1 MFIIDRGYKLSEN
14 LLIDEEGK
22 CFTYS
27 DLLFFNQS
35 LLKINLERDLVFCLC
50 DNSIELIFGYIS
62 FISNKIVPLMLDSN
76 LEHLML
82 ISLLKRYNPRYLWI
96 PSQLFCNFSSK
107 VILFKYKNYLLLD
120 YNRNSTTILNDKLAL
135 LLTTSGSTGSPK
147 LVRLSYENII
157 SNAKSIAEYLLID
170 KNDRP
175 ITSLPINYSFGLS
188 VINSHLIKG
197 ATILVTNR
205 SIMEREFW
213 SFFKSQKATFISG
226 VPYTFEM
233 LKKLRFSKMDLPSLT
248 TITQAGGK
256 LNPELIK
263 EYSEYC
269 EMNNKRF
276 VVMYGQ
282 TEATA
287 RMSYLPFNMTLKKS
301 NSIGIAIPQGN
312 FSIVSEEGKLIQESE
327 IIGELVYDG
336 PNVSLGYAECPEDL
350 SKGDENNGKLFTGDL
365 AKRDTDGYYYIVGRK
380 KRFIKLFG
388 NRVNLDEIEMIL
400 KSLILDCACTG
411 IDDKMEIYITEAGRE
426 NEIKNYLSTK
436 TGINQSAFY
445 VKQIESI
452 PKNSSGKTIYTKFEN
467 L

>member
-1 MFIIDRGYKLSEN
+1 VFINDRVYKLNEN
-14 LLIDEEGK
+14 LLIDEDGK

-27 DLLFFNQS
+27 DLLTFNES
-35 LLKINLERDLVFCLC
+35 LSKLNLVRELVFCIC

-76 LEHLML
+76 LDHSML
-82 ISLLKRYNPRYLWI
+82 INLLKRYKPRYLWI

-107 VILFKYKNYLLLD
+107 VILFKYKNYLLID
-120 YNRNSTTILNDKLAL
+120 YNKNSKSILNDELAL

-147 LVRLSYENII
+147 LVRISYENIL

-188 VINSHLIKG
+188 IINSHLIKG

-213 SFFKSQKATFISG
+213 SFCKGQKATFLAG

-233 LKKLRFSKMDLPSLT
+233 LKKLRFSRMDLPFLT

-263 EYSEYC
+263 EYTEYC
-269 EMNNKRF
+269 EKTNKRF

-287 RMSYLPFNMTLKKS
+287 RMSYLPSNMTLKKT
-301 NSIGIAIPQGN
+301 NSIGIAIPKGN
-312 FSIVSEEGKLIQESE
+312 FSIVSEEGNLVEESE
-327 IIGELVYDG
+327 TIGELVYEG
-336 PNVSLGYAECPEDL
+336 PNVSLGYAECREDL
-350 SKGDENNGKLFTGDL
+350 SKGDVNNGKLFTGDL
-365 AKRDTDGYYYIVGRK
+365 AKRDSDGYFYIVGRK

-388 NRVNLDEIEMIL
+388 NRINLDEIEIML
-400 KSLILDCACTG
+400 KSLIPESACTG
-411 IDDKMEIYITEAGRE
+411 IDDKMDVYITEEGRE
-426 NEIKNYLSTK
+426 NEVKNFLSKK
-436 TGINQSAFY
+436 TGINHSAFH
-445 VKQIESI
+445 VKHIESI

-467 L
+467 